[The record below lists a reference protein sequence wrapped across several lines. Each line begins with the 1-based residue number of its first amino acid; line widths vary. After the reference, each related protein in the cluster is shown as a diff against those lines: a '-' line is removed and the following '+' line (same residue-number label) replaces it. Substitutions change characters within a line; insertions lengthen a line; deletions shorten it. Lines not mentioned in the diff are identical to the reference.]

1 MKRILP
7 KREISS
13 ISYKSNLLLNIIV
26 GILAFACVY
35 PFLFVLMISV
45 TDERS
50 LVLKGY
56 KFFPEVYSLSA
67 YRYIFKAG
75 EQLIKSYGVT
85 IFVTIV
91 GTVLTVLLTA
101 LYAYALSRP
110 EFKYRKF
117 FNFVAFFT
125 MLFGGGLVP
134 FYIVATQ
141 VLNLKDSIW
150 SLILPLLLN
159 VFFIMVL
166 RTFFKNNIPQSIID
180 AARIDGAGEFRIFF
194 TIVMP
199 LSLPSL
205 ATIGLFSALTY
216 WNDWFNALLFINN
229 PNLTPLQHML
239 MKVQNNMEF
248 LIKNASSLGGGQA
261 FELIQSMPQEATR
274 MAMVILATGPIV
286 LAYPFF
292 QRYFIKGLTVG
303 GVKE

>member
-1 MKRILP
+1 M
-7 KREISS
+7 
-13 ISYKSNLLLNIIV
+13 
-26 GILAFACVY
+26 
-35 PFLFVLMISV
+35 
-45 TDERS
+45 
-50 LVLKGY
+50 
-56 KFFPEVYSLSA
+56 YSLLWYLA
-67 YRYIFKAG
+67 
-75 EQLIKSYGVT
+75 
-85 IFVTIV
+85 
-91 GTVLTVLLTA
+91 
-101 LYAYALSRP
+101 
-110 EFKYRKF
+110 
-117 FNFVAFFT
+117 
-125 MLFGGGLVP
+125 
-134 FYIVATQ
+134 
-141 VLNLKDSIW
+141 
-150 SLILPLLLN
+150 
-159 VFFIMVL
+159 
-166 RTFFKNNIPQSIID
+166 FFKNNIPQSIID